1 MTKKWVEQGRTKDI
15 SFNGFET
22 SCRLHFARAFLHQYS
37 IHQFIISEQEID
49 IVWTAI
55 ARHTTPGIPQYM
67 HPVVALLTTGVEM
80 DVLGIGHSDF
90 AEADR
95 EAVVDVPT
103 RESEFP
109 ALGAFSYHPSAAIR
123 SR

>member
-1 MTKKWVEQGRTKDI
+1 VTKKWVEQGRTKDI

-37 IHQFIISEQEID
+37 IFERGID
-49 IVWTAI
+49 IVGTAI

-67 HPVVALLTTGVEM
+67 HPVVAVLTTGVEM
-80 DVLGIGHSDF
+80 DVLGIGYSDF